1 MPGIPQ
7 ALTPNTW
14 PVGTEVV
21 LLQVPWDANYRDIVV
36 WDDQQQRDDYFDTAC
51 AGDSKRWTSD
61 KFSYLPPNEPI
72 NIPVPYS
79 AAYKYNYVVVQNP
92 MQPVEYEER
101 PIRLCYFIT
110 SASYINP
117 QTTMITLQLDVIQT
131 YQFGVSIDRLFAVS
145 GHAAISNTA
154 MNQSLAA
161 ITGNVLRRYCDI
173 DEGVS
178 VGNTYAVIGKEW
190 FPFTEPDS
198 GELGWVIVT
207 STANLAADPGTIDS
221 PNLNVADGQSAD
233 GLPSGCNVYSM
244 RQTVFKQFMEAL
256 QQKSWVAQCIVSVTT
271 FPSRLLSA
279 GPEVELFGNSGV
291 MMHFI
296 GDTDAL
302 TGKRYIEIADI
313 YKKLCEWGFGRDYA
327 MRPYKKLL
335 CYPYSVVEL
344 TTYSGNSIFLRPELL
359 WGNKISLL
367 AVCCAIAPF
376 ARVAMVPT
384 AYNCNG
390 SDESFETDT
399 YQYIRLG
406 DGKPSTCVIDSG
418 DFLDT
423 ALWLTDFPQFSIVNN
438 NYITYMASTTNTRQY
453 QYANAA
459 WSLDKSNM
467 GARNAYGNAMLGAE
481 NAQANFNA
489 SPNGLANAI
498 GQQAVTAPV
507 ISQDGIGGWAS
518 PSIGGLVNGALG
530 NAMGQIGAN
539 SWGSAQDIVGN
550 MTGATQ
556 NANNVNLARQVAGN
570 NLNLANQVNQ
580 GDYENAIR
588 GINAAYQD
596 AQLTP
601 PSTAGQLGGNGFLWK
616 NGLSGFGVVYKQ
628 AYGAAFQGA
637 CDYMLRYGN
646 QIHRYIDI
654 NGGMAKLKVMKKFS
668 YWKASETYIDCAKAN
683 EAEKD
688 VIRGILERGVTV
700 WGNPDDINHTELRPA
715 DQAEYNAPLYNIS
728 YR

>member
-1 MPGIPQ
+1 MPDIPQ
-7 ALTPNTW
+7 VLTPNTW

-21 LLQVPWDANYRDIVV
+21 LLQVPWDANYRGIVI
-36 WDDQQQRDDYFDTAC
+36 WDNQQLRDDYFDGVYAC
-51 AGDSKRWTSD
+51 DSKRWASS

-92 MQPVEYEER
+92 MQPVEYEEQ

-110 SASYINP
+110 SASYVNP

-145 GHAAISNTA
+145 GHAAISNAA
-154 MNQSLAA
+154 MNQSLTA

-178 VGNTYAVIGKEW
+178 VGSTYAIIGKEW
-190 FPFTEPDS
+190 FPLTEPDT
-198 GELGWVIVT
+198 GELGWIIVT

-221 PNLNVADGQSAD
+221 PNLNVADGQSVD

-244 RQTVFKQFMEAL
+244 RQTVFKRFMEEL

-296 GDTDAL
+296 GDTDAF
-302 TGKRYIEIADI
+302 TGKRYIEITDI
-313 YKKLCEWGFGRDYA
+313 YKKLSDWGFGQDYTLQ
-327 MRPYKKLL
+327 PYKKLL
-335 CYPYSVVEL
+335 CYPYSVIEL

-359 WGNKISLL
+359 WGSKISLV

-376 ARVAMVPT
+376 ARIALIPSM
-384 AYNCNG
+384 YNCNG
-390 SDESFETDT
+390 SDESLEDDT

-406 DGKPSTCVIDSG
+406 DGKPGTCLIGSG

-453 QYANAA
+453 QYSNAA

-467 GARNAYGNAMLGAE
+467 GAQNAYSNAMLGAE
-481 NAQANFNA
+481 NTQANFNA

-498 GQQAVTAPV
+498 GQQAVTAPLV
-507 ISQDGIGGWAS
+507 SLDGFGGWAS
-518 PSIGGLVNGALG
+518 QSIGGLVNGALG
-530 NAMGQIGAN
+530 DAMGKIGAN

-601 PSTAGQLGGNGFLWK
+601 PSTAGQLGGNGFMWK
-616 NGLSGFGVVYKQ
+616 NGLSGFGIVYKQ

-646 QIHRYIDI
+646 QIHRYINI
-654 NGGMAKLKVMKKFS
+654 KGGMTKLKVMKKFS

-688 VIRGILERGVTV
+688 AIRGILERGVTV
-700 WGNPDDINHTELRPA
+700 WGDPNDIKHTELRPT
-715 DQAEYNAPLYNIS
+715 DPAEYNAPLYNIS
-728 YR
+728 Y

>member
-1 MPGIPQ
+1 
-7 ALTPNTW
+7 
-14 PVGTEVV
+14 
-21 LLQVPWDANYRDIVV
+21 
-36 WDDQQQRDDYFDTAC
+36 
-51 AGDSKRWTSD
+51 
-61 KFSYLPPNEPI
+61 
-72 NIPVPYS
+72 
-79 AAYKYNYVVVQNP
+79 
-92 MQPVEYEER
+92 
-101 PIRLCYFIT
+101 
-110 SASYINP
+110 
-117 QTTMITLQLDVIQT
+117 
-131 YQFGVSIDRLFAVS
+131 
-145 GHAAISNTA
+145 
-154 MNQSLAA
+154 
-161 ITGNVLRRYCDI
+161 
-173 DEGVS
+173 
-178 VGNTYAVIGKEW
+178 
-190 FPFTEPDS
+190 
-198 GELGWVIVT
+198 
-207 STANLAADPGTIDS
+207 
-221 PNLNVADGQSAD
+221 
-233 GLPSGCNVYSM
+233 
-244 RQTVFKQFMEAL
+244 
-256 QQKSWVAQCIVSVTT
+256 
-271 FPSRLLSA
+271 
-279 GPEVELFGNSGV
+279 
-291 MMHFI
+291 
-296 GDTDAL
+296 
-302 TGKRYIEIADI
+302 
-313 YKKLCEWGFGRDYA
+313 
-327 MRPYKKLL
+327 
-335 CYPYSVVEL
+335 
-344 TTYSGNSIFLRPELL
+344 
-359 WGNKISLL
+359 
-367 AVCCAIAPF
+367 
-376 ARVAMVPT
+376 MVPT

-390 SDESFETDT
+390 SDESLETDT

-423 ALWLTDFPQFSIVNN
+423 ALWMADYPQFSIVNN

-459 WSLDKSNM
+459 WSLNKSNM
-467 GARNAYGNAMLGAE
+467 GAQNAYNNAMLGAE
-481 NAQANFNA
+481 NTQANFNA

-507 ISQDGIGGWAS
+507 ISQDGIGGWTS
-518 PSIGGLVNGALG
+518 PSVSGLVNGALG

-556 NANNVNLARQVAGN
+556 NANNVNLAQQVAGN

-616 NGLSGFGVVYKQ
+616 NGLSGFGIVYKQ

-646 QIHRYIDI
+646 QIHRYINI
-654 NGGMAKLKVMKKFS
+654 NGGMTKLKVMKKFS

-700 WGNPDDINHTELRPA
+700 WGNPDDINHTELRPT

-728 YR
+728 Y

>member
-1 MPGIPQ
+1 MPDIPQ
-7 ALTPNTW
+7 VLTPNTW

-36 WDDQQQRDDYFDTAC
+36 WNNQLERDDYFDAAY

-92 MQPVEYEER
+92 MQPVEYEEQ

-145 GHAAISNTA
+145 GHAAISNAA
-154 MNQSLAA
+154 MDQSLGAV
-161 ITGNVLRRYCDI
+161 TGNVLRRYCDI

-190 FPFTEPDS
+190 FPFTEPDT

-256 QQKSWVAQCIVSVTT
+256 QEKSWVAQCIVSVTT

-279 GPEVELFGNSGV
+279 GPEVELFGNTGV
-291 MMHFI
+291 TMHFI

-302 TGKRYIEIADI
+302 TGKQYIEIADI
-313 YKKLCEWGFGRDYA
+313 YMKLCEWGFGRDYA
-327 MRPYKKLL
+327 MRPYRKLL
-335 CYPYSVVEL
+335 CYPYSVIEL
-344 TTYSGNSIFLRPELL
+344 TTYSGNSIFLRPELFQ
-359 WGNKISLL
+359 GNRISLM

-376 ARVAMVPT
+376 ARVAMVPM

-390 SDESFETDT
+390 SDESFKTDS
-399 YQYIRLG
+399 YQYLRLG
-406 DGKPSTCVIDSG
+406 DGKPSTCVINTG

-423 ALWLTDFPQFSIVNN
+423 TLWLTDFPQFSIVNN

-453 QYANAA
+453 QYSNAA
-459 WSLDKSNM
+459 WSLNKSNM
-467 GARNAYGNAMLGAE
+467 GAQNAYGNAMLGAE
-481 NAQANFNA
+481 NTQENFNA

-498 GQQAVTAPV
+498 GRQAVTAPV
-507 ISQDGIGGWAS
+507 ISQDGLGGWAS
-518 PSIGGLVNGALG
+518 PSIGDIVNGALG

-570 NLNLANQVNQ
+570 NLSLASQVNQ

-616 NGLSGFGVVYKQ
+616 NGLSGFGIVYKQ
-628 AYGAAFQGA
+628 ACGAAFQGA

-646 QIHRYIDI
+646 QIHRYINI

-700 WGNPDDINHTELRPA
+700 WGDPDDINHTELRP
-715 DQAEYNAPLYNIS
+715 DDEAEYNAPLYNIS
-728 YR
+728 Y